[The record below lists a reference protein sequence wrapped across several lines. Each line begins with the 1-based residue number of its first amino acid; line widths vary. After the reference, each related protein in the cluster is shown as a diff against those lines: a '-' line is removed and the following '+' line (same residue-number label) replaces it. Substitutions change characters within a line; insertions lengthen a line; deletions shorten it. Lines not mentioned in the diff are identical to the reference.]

1 MKTLFTPFPILE
13 TERLLLRALD
23 ESDGPTMFV
32 HRTNAQMNQYI
43 DREKPKTIEDA
54 VAFIRD
60 VQEGQELGNAIAWGI
75 CRKGETEIIGSAC
88 LWNLDAE
95 NRTAELGY
103 SLHPDHWGKGYMSE
117 AVAAILDFGFGEM
130 AAAIVQAYT
139 LPANLASVKLLERLG
154 FVKTGH
160 EDSHDMFTL
169 IQPPIWKP
177 NIETERLLF
186 REIRPADAPFLY
198 ALLNSPDWI
207 ANIGDRKVH
216 DLDAARKY
224 AIYRIYLGY
233 RKSGF
238 GFYLLERKSDGQVVG
253 ICGLIKRDYLDD
265 VDIGY
270 ALLPQFYGQGY
281 AVEAA
286 RAVAHFAKQALK
298 LPRLAAIAVERN
310 KPSLRVLE
318 KIGLRFER
326 MIQVPG
332 DEDELMLWGMD
343 FG

>member
-13 TERLLLRALD
+13 TERLVLRALD
-23 ESDGPTMFV
+23 ETDGPTMFI
-32 HRTNAQMNQYI
+32 HRTNAQMNQYL
-43 DREKPKTIEDA
+43 DREKLKTIEEA

-60 VQEGQELGNAIAWGI
+60 LQEGLELGNAITWGI
-75 CRKGETEIIGSAC
+75 CRKGETGIIGSAC

-95 NRTAELGY
+95 NLTAELGY
-103 SLHPDHWGKGYMSE
+103 SLHPDYWGKGYMSE
-117 AVAAILDFGFGEM
+117 ALSAILDFGFVEM
-130 AAAIVQAYT
+130 AAAIIQAFT
-139 LPANLASVKLLERLG
+139 LPANLASVKLLERHG

-160 EDSHDMFTL
+160 EDSLEMFTL
-169 IQPPIWKP
+169 IQPPIWKT
-177 NIETERLLF
+177 NIETERLRL
-186 REIRPADAPFLY
+186 REIRPDDAPFLY
-198 ALLNSPDWI
+198 DLLNSPDWI

-216 DLDAARKY
+216 DLDAARRY

-238 GFYLLERKSDGQVVG
+238 GFYLLESKSDGQLVG
-253 ICGLIKRDYLDD
+253 MCGLVKRDFLDD

-270 ALLPQFYGQGY
+270 ALLPQYYGHGY

-286 RAVAHFAKQALK
+286 SAILLFAKEELK
-298 LPRLAAIAVERN
+298 LPRLAAITIESN
-310 KPSLRVLE
+310 KPSQRVLA

-332 DEDELMLWGMD
+332 DDEELMLWGMD
-343 FG
+343 F